1 MLQFF
6 DHETFHDENTIADPD
21 NGGNAQ
27 FPDWKKQWMA
37 QSISRNMILNNQILN
52 ITIPINFEIRAGDK
66 LNVKLPNQSVSSERE
81 KEKYDKANSGLYLV
95 KKISYDI
102 NRDLDKGLIAV
113 CNLELIRDNLG
124 S

>member
-1 MLQFF
+1 
-6 DHETFHDENTIADPD
+6 
-21 NGGNAQ
+21 
-27 FPDWKKQWMA
+27 
-37 QSISRNMILNNQILN
+37 
-52 ITIPINFEIRAGDK
+52 
-66 LNVKLPNQSVSSERE
+66 LPNQSVSSERE

>member
-1 MLQFF
+1 
-6 DHETFHDENTIADPD
+6 
-21 NGGNAQ
+21 
-27 FPDWKKQWMA
+27 
-37 QSISRNMILNNQILN
+37 MILNNQILN

-66 LNVKLPNQSVSSERE
+66 LNVKLPNQSVTSERK